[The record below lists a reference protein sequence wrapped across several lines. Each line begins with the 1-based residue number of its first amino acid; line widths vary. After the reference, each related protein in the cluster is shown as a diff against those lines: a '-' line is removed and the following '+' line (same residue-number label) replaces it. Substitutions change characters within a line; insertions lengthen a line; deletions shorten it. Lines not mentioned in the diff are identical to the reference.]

1 MNEIKG
7 SLEDFNSSKRYKIT
21 MYIIFFFFKFL
32 FKKTWQLTRNIIL

>member
-21 MYIIFFFFKFL
+21 MYIIFFFLSFFL
-32 FKKTWQLTRNIIL
+32 KKLDN